1 MNSADMFS
9 TEDDDR
15 YDPDEDDRHN
25 SCCCLLRDKCLFNKN
40 ENSIFD
46 NLNWCSNLS
55 QNGCRYKLWG
65 PCLEEGVNHD
75 GICRFCN
82 EQSSKAV
89 VGSATV
95 GVPKIGNSNRSSSSS
110 SSISSIRSSNSNNSN
125 IYNSRSSNS
134 SSSSSNSR
142 GISNNTTTA

>member
-1 MNSADMFS
+1 MNSAEMFS

-15 YDPDEDDRHN
+15 YDRDEDDRHN

-65 PCLEEGVNHD
+65 PCLEEGVIFQEGLEYAGFVMNK
-75 GICRFCN
+75 IL
-82 EQSSKAV
+82 KPLLV
-89 VGSATV
+89 VPRLASLKLV
-95 GVPKIGNSNRSSSSS
+95 I
-110 SSISSIRSSNSNNSN
+110 
-125 IYNSRSSNS
+125 
-134 SSSSSNSR
+134 
-142 GISNNTTTA
+142 